1 MKKQNIEIYTVAFMV
16 DDETAKTML
25 ESCATDKNHY
35 FDASDT
41 SKLLEAFTAISKS
54 LRVVRLAI

>member
-1 MKKQNIEIYTVAFMV
+1 MV